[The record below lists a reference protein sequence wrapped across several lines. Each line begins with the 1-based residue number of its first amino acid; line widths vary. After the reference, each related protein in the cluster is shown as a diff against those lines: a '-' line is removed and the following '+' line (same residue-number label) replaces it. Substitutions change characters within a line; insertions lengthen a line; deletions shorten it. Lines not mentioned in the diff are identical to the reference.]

1 MSREHFSRVFF
12 GLSLTGLLL
21 AVPVAIS
28 AEDGGNQDTQRRV
41 LPTADSKEEYR
52 SYSDIAAQQTP
63 QAILEKST
71 EFLTKYEKSDLRSLV
86 YQGMVASA
94 LRLGDQALAFEL
106 AQKALAEYPDHLL
119 VMTQVASYFA
129 NKMVTGDKTYAA
141 EAEKYAREVLRLIEE
156 GKMPYGYKLDRW
168 KSYRPTVISDMH
180 QALGIVALQSNQH
193 QTAVEAL
200 TLAAQHNPYEPY
212 TYYLLG
218 KAQVAIY
225 QKTVGPLP
233 TKGAMPPLNPQA
245 REMLGKI
252 AETYARAI
260 LLTESDSYK
269 SLRAAIDYDLQ
280 IFSTSLDQKIK
291 SELASSIEV
300 ARANGT
306 LLAKPPAAATT
317 PNP

>member
-1 MSREHFSRVFF
+1 MSNERFSRVFCC
-12 GLSLTGLLL
+12 LSLSGLLL
-21 AVPVAIS
+21 AAPVAAS
-28 AEDGGNQDTQRRV
+28 ADGGAQDTQRRA

-52 SYSDIAAQQTP
+52 GYSDIAAQQTP

-71 EFLTKYEKSDLRSLV
+71 EFLAKYEKSDLRSLV

-106 AQKALAEYPDHLL
+106 AQKALAEYPDHML
-119 VMTQVASYFA
+119 VMTQLASYLA
-129 NKMVTGDKTYAA
+129 NKMVTGDKTHAA
-141 EAEKYAREVLRLIEE
+141 EVEKYAREVLRLVEA

-168 KSYRPTVISDMH
+168 KSYRPTVVADMH
-180 QALGIVALQSNQH
+180 QALGVVALQNSQH
-193 QTAVEAL
+193 QAAIEAL
-200 TLAAQHNPYEPY
+200 TLAAQHNQYEPY

-218 KAQVAIY
+218 KAQVAVY

-233 TKGAMPPLNPQA
+233 AKGAMPPLNPQA

-260 LLTESDSYK
+260 LLTESESYK

-280 IFSTSLDQKIK
+280 VFSTSLDQKIK

-300 ARANGT
+300 ARASGT

-317 PNP
+317 SNP